1 MLAARVNAL
10 GAAGAPR
17 PALPSRRASRSP
29 RAARAHARP
38 ARASSS
44 PGEGD
49 VGPTWRPSTSF
60 AALLAALPAALV
72 SGAARAL
79 EAVDDVPTMY
89 VPPGYVP
96 SPLEDGDGAGQFLV
110 LTVCAICG
118 LVGMKLSLDSE
129 QVKSEEALAEKVSKQ
144 VAAMRSAPSGPIPG
158 VPATALDPERSPAAF
173 DSTGLTRV
181 DGAISPETA
190 EALLAEV
197 NATLDRELA
206 RAEKSGGLPSDA
218 FGNVYCKGNRYD
230 LKLPMGGA
238 AERALRE
245 AAANMKPLL
254 AGAAS
259 GESAR
264 LCEFAAL
271 VSDPGSKRQPVHPD
285 TNYRRDRCVV
295 TSFVAL
301 QDVTE
306 AMGPTVFIPGSHVAA
321 AHVAFR
327 EAGEVGGPA
336 LAAPNGVATL
346 NVGDATVFDSRL
358 LHCGGGNESNQRRV
372 LFYFSFEV
380 AGSENPN
387 AAVSSIRDELRGKIA
402 LADLVGA

>member
-1 MLAARVNAL
+1 M
-10 GAAGAPR
+10 
-17 PALPSRRASRSP
+17 
-29 RAARAHARP
+29 
-38 ARASSS
+38 
-44 PGEGD
+44 
-49 VGPTWRPSTSF
+49 GPTWRPSTSF

-206 RAEKSGGLPSDA
+206 RVEKSGGLPSDA
-218 FGNVYCKGNRYD
+218 FGTVYCKGNRYD

>member
-1 MLAARVNAL
+1 M
-10 GAAGAPR
+10 
-17 PALPSRRASRSP
+17 
-29 RAARAHARP
+29 
-38 ARASSS
+38 
-44 PGEGD
+44 
-49 VGPTWRPSTSF
+49 GPTWRPSTSF

-181 DGAISPETA
+181 DGAISSETA

-238 AERALRE
+238 AER
-245 AAANMKPLL
+245 
-254 AGAAS
+254 GC
-259 GESAR
+259 AR
-264 LCEFAAL
+264 
-271 VSDPGSKRQPVHPD
+271 
-285 TNYRRDRCVV
+285 RRR
-295 TSFVAL
+295 T
-301 QDVTE
+301 
-306 AMGPTVFIPGSHVAA
+306 
-321 AHVAFR
+321 
-327 EAGEVGGPA
+327 
-336 LAAPNGVATL
+336 
-346 NVGDATVFDSRL
+346 
-358 LHCGGGNESNQRRV
+358 
-372 LFYFSFEV
+372 
-380 AGSENPN
+380 
-387 AAVSSIRDELRGKIA
+387 
-402 LADLVGA
+402 